1 METIKEQISEIGLKS
16 MLKRHEGFSAT
27 PYRCSA
33 GKWTIGHGHSM
44 QHGGMVI
51 SRHVADVMLDE
62 DIHLAI
68 FQYESLGLRL
78 EQARQNVCVN
88 MIFNL
93 GLHGFLGFKKM
104 IAALEQGNYETAADE
119 MIDSLWAEQ
128 VKGRAVEL
136 AEIMRHG

>member
-16 MLKRHEGFSAT
+16 MLKRQEGFCES
-27 PYRCSA
+27 PCRCPA
-33 GKWTIGHGHSM
+33 GYFTIGHGHKM
-44 QHGGMVI
+44 GDNFKI
-51 SRHVADVMLDE
+51 SRKTADLILDE

-78 EQARQNVCVN
+78 GQARQNVCVN

-93 GLHGFLGFKKM
+93 GLKGFLGFKKM
-104 IAALEQGNYETAADE
+104 IAALEQQDYETAADE